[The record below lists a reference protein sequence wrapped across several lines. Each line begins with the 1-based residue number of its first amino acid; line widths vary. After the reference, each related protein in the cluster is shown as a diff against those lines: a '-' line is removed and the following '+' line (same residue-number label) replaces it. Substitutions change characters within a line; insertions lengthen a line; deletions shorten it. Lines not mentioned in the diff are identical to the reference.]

1 MSGQRFNLLPHRQM
15 SQDRL
20 RKILWRQI
28 TVASAAAIVL
38 ALLGQGWLHLRLAY
52 EREEGQTL
60 NAAIEAL
67 LADYRQ
73 AAHLQQR
80 YTQLLQRQRLIE
92 SLDARRS
99 TSVLLL
105 ADVAEAMPDQV
116 YLTRLEEDGAQFSV
130 EGRAVDSTDIA
141 RFLEKLSA
149 SMHLADVVLNE
160 IRAQEQDVAAAFQ
173 YSIGARVK
181 LASPM
186 PSENEAAKAQP

>member
-67 LADYRQ
+67 LTDYRQ
-73 AAHLQQR
+73 AAYLQQR
-80 YTQLLQRQRLIE
+80 YAQLLQRQRLIE
-92 SLDARRS
+92 MLDARRS

-160 IRAQEQDVAAAFQ
+160 IRAQEQDVAAVFQ
-173 YSIGARVK
+173 FSIGAHVK

-186 PSENEAAKAQP
+186 PSENETAKAQP

>member
-1 MSGQRFNLLPHRQM
+1 MIGQRFNLLPHRQM

-38 ALLGQGWLHLRLAY
+38 ALLGQGWLHLRLAD
-52 EREEGQTL
+52 EREEGRTL

-73 AAHLQQR
+73 AALLQQR
-80 YTQLLQRQRLIE
+80 YEQLLQRQRLVE
-92 SLDARRS
+92 TLDARRS

-105 ADVAEAMPDQV
+105 ADVAEALADQV

-130 EGRAVDSTDIA
+130 EGRAVDSADIA

-149 SMHLADVVLNE
+149 SAHLTDVVLNE

-173 YSIGARVK
+173 FSIGARVK

-186 PSENEAAKAQP
+186 PSGNEAEKARP